1 MSKKLKIALICPYD
15 IFKKGGVQT
24 LIFNL
29 KDNYKKQ
36 GHQVKIITPLIRGG
50 KNLNDDDIIFIGR
63 SRDFNSPLHTTVQ
76 ISASVDY
83 DFINSILEEN
93 QFDIIHLHEPWVPF
107 MSRQILVRSKA
118 INIGTFHAKIPERV
132 ISRTLVKVVNPY
144 LKSVLDYLDGLTAV
158 SNSAKEYL
166 TGLSSQNIE
175 IIPNGIE
182 LKKFTFKENDQEL
195 CQRILYIGRLES
207 RKGVKYLIDAYSEI
221 YKINKSIELIIVGD
235 GPNRS
240 RLEIQAKVLGL
251 DKIKFIGAVDDQ
263 TKIDLL
269 KSSDL
274 LCSPAIFGESFGIVL
289 LEGLASGL
297 PIVAAD
303 NSGYRDVLKDVG
315 SLSLVNVKDKAA
327 FVRLINIFLNQT
339 EIRQLYR
346 QWAQDYIVNFDNQLI
361 ADQYLKYYYSLLQ
374 QR

>member
-50 KNLNDDDIIFIGR
+50 KNFNDDDIIFIGR

-83 DFINSILEEN
+83 DFINSILEDN

-235 GPNRS
+235 GPSRS

-263 TKIDLL
+263 AKIDLL

>member
-50 KNLNDDDIIFIGR
+50 KNFNDDDIIFIGR

-83 DFINSILEEN
+83 DFINSILEDN

-235 GPNRS
+235 GPSRS

-263 TKIDLL
+263 AKIDLL

-303 NSGYRDVLKDVG
+303 NSGYRDVLKGVG

>member
-50 KNLNDDDIIFIGR
+50 KNFNDDDIIFIGR

>member
-50 KNLNDDDIIFIGR
+50 KNFNDDDIIFIGR

-235 GPNRS
+235 GPSRS

>member
-50 KNLNDDDIIFIGR
+50 KNFNDDDIIFIGR

-83 DFINSILEEN
+83 DFINSILEDN

-303 NSGYRDVLKDVG
+303 NSGYRDVLKGVG

>member
-83 DFINSILEEN
+83 DFINSILEDN

-235 GPNRS
+235 GPSRS

-263 TKIDLL
+263 AKIDLL

>member
-50 KNLNDDDIIFIGR
+50 KSLNDDDIIFIGR

-107 MSRQILVRSKA
+107 ISRQILVRSQA
-118 INIGTFHAKIPERV
+118 VNIGTFHAKIPERV

-166 TGLSSQNIE
+166 TSLSSQDIK

-182 LKKFTFKENDQEL
+182 LKNFTFKQVDQ
-195 CQRILYIGRLES
+195 QPHHRILYIGRLES

-221 YKINKSIELIIVGD
+221 YKNNQNIELIIVGD
-235 GPNRS
+235 GPSRV
-240 RLEIQAKVLGL
+240 RLEIQAKILGL
-251 DKIKFIGAVDDQ
+251 DKIKFIGAVEDDI
-263 TKIDLL
+263 KIDLL

-303 NSGYRDVLKDVG
+303 NSGYRDVLNGVG
-315 SLSLVNVKDKAA
+315 SLSLVNVKDKTA
-327 FVRLINIFLNQT
+327 FVRLLNIFLNQT
-339 EIRQLYR
+339 EVRQLYR

>member
-235 GPNRS
+235 GPSRS

-263 TKIDLL
+263 AKIDLL

>member
-303 NSGYRDVLKDVG
+303 NSGYRDVLKGVG

>member
-235 GPNRS
+235 GPSRS

-303 NSGYRDVLKDVG
+303 NSGYRDVLKGVG

>member
-83 DFINSILEEN
+83 DFINSILEDN

>member
-83 DFINSILEEN
+83 DFINSILEDN

-303 NSGYRDVLKDVG
+303 NSGYRDVLKGVG

>member
-50 KNLNDDDIIFIGR
+50 KSLNDDDIIFIGR

-107 MSRQILVRSKA
+107 ISRQILVRSKA
-118 INIGTFHAKIPERV
+118 VNIGTFHAKIPERV

-158 SNSAKEYL
+158 SESAKEYL
-166 TGLSSQNIE
+166 TGLSSQNIK

-182 LKKFTFKENDQEL
+182 LKNFTFKKVDQQPH
-195 CQRILYIGRLES
+195 QRILYIGRLES

-221 YKINKSIELIIVGD
+221 YKANQSIELVIVGD
-235 GPNRS
+235 GPSRS
-240 RLEIQAKVLGL
+240 RLEIQAKVLKL

-263 TKIDLL
+263 AKIDLL

-303 NSGYRDVLKDVG
+303 NSGYRDVLNGVG

-327 FVRLINIFLNQT
+327 FVRLLNIFLNQT
-339 EIRQLYR
+339 EVRQLYR
-346 QWAQDYIVNFDNQLI
+346 QWAQDYIVNFDNQLV

>member
-1 MSKKLKIALICPYD
+1 
-15 IFKKGGVQT
+15 
-24 LIFNL
+24 
-29 KDNYKKQ
+29 
-36 GHQVKIITPLIRGG
+36 
-50 KNLNDDDIIFIGR
+50 
-63 SRDFNSPLHTTVQ
+63 
-76 ISASVDY
+76 
-83 DFINSILEEN
+83 
-93 QFDIIHLHEPWVPF
+93 
-107 MSRQILVRSKA
+107 
-118 INIGTFHAKIPERV
+118 
-132 ISRTLVKVVNPY
+132 
-144 LKSVLDYLDGLTAV
+144 
-158 SNSAKEYL
+158 
-166 TGLSSQNIE
+166 
-175 IIPNGIE
+175 
-182 LKKFTFKENDQEL
+182 
-195 CQRILYIGRLES
+195 
-207 RKGVKYLIDAYSEI
+207 
-221 YKINKSIELIIVGD
+221 
-235 GPNRS
+235 
-240 RLEIQAKVLGL
+240 
-251 DKIKFIGAVDDQ
+251 
-263 TKIDLL
+263 L